1 MSFDIPMKTTNA
13 YNRNSINGIGN
24 VKGAVSKNN
33 IIRNTAEKCSSAVL
47 RRGQKIK
54 LSDNRL
60 KFYFGWNVKNPECDL
75 DGSAFMLDSSG
86 KVISD
91 EWFIFYG
98 NPQSPDKSL
107 SYRPYQQNNG
117 AEIDINTSEINPKVQ
132 KIVMSVTIYEAFE
145 KNLNFGM
152 TENIYVR
159 IAESSRNSEIARF
172 DIDDCFSSIT
182 ALVIGEFYRYNNEW
196 RFSAVGS
203 GVKRDLAGFCRM
215 YGVNL
220 A

>member
-1 MSFDIPMKTTNA
+1 MSFNIPMKTTGA
-13 YNRNSINGIGN
+13 YNKNSINSIGN
-24 VKGAVSKNN
+24 VKGAISKNTSE
-33 IIRNTAEKCSSAVL
+33 RHSSVIL
-47 RRGQKIK
+47 QRGQKIK
-54 LSDNRL
+54 INDNKL

-75 DGSAFMLDSSG
+75 DGSAFMLDNSER
-86 KVISD
+86 VIND
-91 EWFIFYG
+91 DWFIFYG

-107 SYRPYQQNNG
+107 SYKPYQNNNG
-117 AEIDINTSEINPKVQ
+117 AEIDINISEINPNVQ

-145 KNLNFGM
+145 RNLNFGM
-152 TENIYVR
+152 TENVCVK

-172 DIDDCFSSIT
+172 DINDCFSSIT
-182 ALVIGEFYRYNNEW
+182 ALVIGELYRYNNEW